1 MPSTSFLE
9 EAPRRDLT
17 IFYILDSSGSM
28 EGAKIA
34 KLNMAMGETIE
45 ALKDVAKSNSD
56 AKLKVAVMRFDSD
69 VSWMTSN
76 GPEYVEEDFHYT
88 PIEHPYG
95 LTEVGAALR
104 ELDDKLSVKK
114 FMKSAAGSFIPVI
127 IFMTDGIAT
136 DEYTKALHDIRENK
150 WFKRATKIGF
160 KLYNDDDDVATR
172 EAGVSML
179 ASVVGNIESV
189 IETSDLDMFARLIK
203 FVSVT
208 ASMLASQTATTHNT
222 VPGADV
228 IKSAEGIPAD
238 VVPSGVA
245 YDPEPQDTG
254 GGAQW
259 EDPEDW

>member
-28 EGAKIA
+28 DGAKIA

-45 ALKDVAKSNSD
+45 ALKEVAKSNSD

-69 VSWMTSN
+69 VVWMTPN

-88 PIEHPYG
+88 PIENPYG

-104 ELDDKLSVKK
+104 ELNDKLSVKK

-136 DEYTKALHDIRENK
+136 DEYTKALHEIRENR

-160 KLYNDDDDVATR
+160 KLYNDDDDTAAR
-172 EAGVSML
+172 EEGISML

-189 IETSDLDMFARLIK
+189 IETSDLDTFAKLIK

-208 ASMLASQTATTHNT
+208 ASMLASQTSTTQNT
-222 VPGADV
+222 VTGADV
-228 IKSAEGIPAD
+228 LKKVDGVPEGTIPA
-238 VVPSGVA
+238 GIA

-254 GGAQW
+254 SGAQW